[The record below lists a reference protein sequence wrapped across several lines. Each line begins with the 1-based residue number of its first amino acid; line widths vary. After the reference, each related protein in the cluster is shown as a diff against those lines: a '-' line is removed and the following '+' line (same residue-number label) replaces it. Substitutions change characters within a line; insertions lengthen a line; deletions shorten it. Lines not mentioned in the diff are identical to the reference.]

1 MIVAVVGEK
10 GGTGK
15 TTLAVH
21 LAGWRTM
28 AGRDVML
35 LDADPQGS
43 SGQWVSF
50 RREFTDKCP
59 ASVPAGARVGAA
71 VIDFA
76 KRYDDV
82 VVDIGAGDGLGMEML
97 MRVADVA
104 LIPLQPNAMDV
115 WTMPNLD
122 ELVGIARELNPKLR
136 ANVVLNK
143 APTHRSDNDAKAAL
157 RALDQCEN
165 IQTLDCMVRERTS
178 IKRGV
183 PQGYLIDEWRRPSD
197 EKAIDELLA
206 VFERVYELDQAVAPA
221 ELLKIG
227 GSQAS

>member
-28 AGRDVML
+28 VGRDVML

-43 SGQWVSF
+43 SGQWVLF

-59 ASVPAGARVGAA
+59 ASVPAGPRVGVA

-82 VVDIGAGDGLGMEML
+82 IVDIGAGDGLGMEMV

-104 LIPLQPNAMDV
+104 IIPLQPNAMDV
-115 WTMPNLD
+115 WTVPNLN
-122 ELVGIARELNPKLR
+122 ELVGIARDLNPNLKAMFL
-136 ANVVLNK
+136 LNK
-143 APTHRSDNDAKAAL
+143 APTHRADNDAKAAL
-157 RALDQCEN
+157 RTLDQCES
-165 IQTLDCMVRERTS
+165 IETLNCMVRERTS

-183 PQGYLIDEWRRPSD
+183 PRGYLIDEWRPKD
-197 EKAIDELLA
+197 TKAIDELRA
-206 VFERVYELDQAVAPA
+206 VYESVYDIDEAGAPA
-221 ELLKIG
+221 ELIEIG
-227 GSQAS
+227 G